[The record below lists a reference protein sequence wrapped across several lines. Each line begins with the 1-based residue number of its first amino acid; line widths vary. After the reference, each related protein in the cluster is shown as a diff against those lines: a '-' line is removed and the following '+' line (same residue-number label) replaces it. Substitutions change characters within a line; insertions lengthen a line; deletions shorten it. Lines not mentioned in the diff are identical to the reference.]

1 MSHYGRLVPRPR
13 PESDLAYFLR
23 PSLDGCHLFRPLGVG
38 VHRIRED
45 ESMVTESRE
54 VGRDQ
59 GVVPGFA
66 TAPGSAVDE
75 VHYSFSCFN
84 VVFRVFRVFR
94 VIRTFHCRR
103 VIIQIFPPAIATA
116 TTTATAARN
125 SLHPPPQTDE
135 PAEDFVG
142 VRRREEGTGEFHT
155 KVGEETDEA
164 GVAKVVGGPGGEEAT
179 GEG

>member
-1 MSHYGRLVPRPR
+1 
-13 PESDLAYFLR
+13 
-23 PSLDGCHLFRPLGVG
+23 
-38 VHRIRED
+38 
-45 ESMVTESRE
+45 MVTESRE

-179 GEG
+179 GEGRGGRGGSAGVRVAGVSTERLRKREGGEELLIRHIIWGVCGNGTS